1 MKKITILKTPKIP
14 VAEENFIYN
23 YYSENETKINDRKFV
38 IYEGEENYYSIRT
51 TDAREITPPRF
62 ISFSLQFYDV
72 ASYNFFERSE
82 DRFYITQFPALLD
95 ELEKLKRFGNS
106 LDNLFDLNK
115 RRKYFNDINYLKQNQ
130 IFDTEIDLTLPEDT
144 SEPYRQL
151 VSFYDEEDPASIIPI
166 ASNLDYIESSIRNK
180 ETNARKRFKQYQK
193 NGDSTLID
201 RSLYR
206 RVKDSNKKIIHSYL
220 EDKQAESTSNLGKIL
235 SHNNIKT
242 LQEGVDSLL
251 EDLNQN
257 EVNFLNRAFQASRNP
272 ANFLLNL
279 EENEVD
285 PAVSSF
291 LSKFEIDLE
300 NYKIT
305 NKILFDKQPKILLRT
320 LDDFGDDKENFPELN
335 EFVIGI
341 LIDKYELDI
350 NNNKNY
356 LCSNFI
362 SIDTY
367 KEQEAEIKDYAVN
380 YGKTYIYEIRPVLLQ
395 SSVSIIGDTEIPSR
409 IFYLILGNRTSSYAI
424 KCIER
429 ESPLPAACLELNYD
443 INLKGIELNWGLPAN
458 RQRDIVNFQI
468 FRRESPFEPF
478 KLIKE
483 YRKKDVDVVDNSET
497 GIETPE
503 SQLIEYSSF
512 MKFNYLDKNIVNNK
526 IYIYAVCCV
535 DAHGLS
541 SAYSA
546 QVAGRYNG
554 LTSRLE
560 VDTISLA
567 GALKQ
572 YPNQFFPRKTKF
584 YDFENDII
592 SNTPII
598 KNKSKMNIYFT
609 PDYQTIIKGNE
620 NINIFE
626 PVKSNTF
633 TVSLTDANTLKS
645 AQQFIYIDDRGI

>member
-14 VAEENFIYN
+14 VTEENFIYN
-23 YYSENETKINDRKFV
+23 YYSENETKINDKKFV

-62 ISFSLQFYDV
+62 ISFNLQFYDV
-72 ASYNFFERSE
+72 NQYNFFERNE
-82 DRFYITQFPALLD
+82 DRFYITQFPALLN

-180 ETNARKRFKQYQK
+180 ETNALKRFKQYQK

-201 RSLYR
+201 RSLYS

-220 EDKQAESTSNLGKIL
+220 EDKQAESTRNLGKIL
-235 SHNNIKT
+235 SQNNIEA

-257 EVNFLNRAFQASRNP
+257 EV
-272 ANFLLNL
+272 
-279 EENEVD
+279 D

-291 LSKFEIDLE
+291 NVI
-300 NYKIT
+300 
-305 NKILFDKQPKILLRT
+305 NKIIFDKQPKILLRT
-320 LDDFGDDKENFPELN
+320 LDDFGNDKENFPELN

-341 LIDKYELDI
+341 LIDKYTLVKQFNRFI
-350 NNNKNY
+350 KTY
-356 LCSNFI
+356 LCSRFI

-367 KEQEAEIKDYAVN
+367 KELEAEIRDYAVN